1 MKEIK
6 LSDHFTYTKLFRF
19 VLPSICM
26 MVFTSIYG
34 AVDGYFVS
42 NYAGK
47 TAFAAINLIMPFL
60 MILGGMGFMLGTGG
74 TALVSRV
81 LGEKDEK
88 RANEY
93 FSMTILFTVVLGIVL
108 TVVGLVMMRPV
119 AIWFGAT
126 PEMVDDCVLYGNIV
140 VSFTTMFMLQNV
152 FQSFVVA
159 AERPTLGLIATLA
172 AGFTNMI
179 LDWLFVGVFGWGI
192 AGAALATGLS
202 QTVGGVLP
210 MLYFLLPNASPLRLR
225 WTRLQFRPLLQA
237 CTNGSSELMS
247 NVSASVVSIVYNYQL
262 LRYLGEDGVSAY
274 GVLMYVQFV
283 FVAIFVGYAVG
294 SAPIVSYHY
303 GAQND
308 SELKNLLKK
317 SLLLMMG
324 LGVGMMAAAWLLA
337 TPLAQ
342 LYVGYDE
349 GLFELTHH
357 AFQLF
362 SFAFLLSG
370 INIYASSFFTA
381 LNNGGVSAAI
391 SFLRTLL
398 FQTAAVLILPLLI
411 GVDGL
416 WWAMTAAEVFA
427 FLISAFFL
435 VALRKKYRY
444 F

>member
-34 AVDGYFVS
+34 VVDGYFVS

-247 NVSASVVSIVYNYQL
+247 NVSASVVSIVYNHQL

>member
-34 AVDGYFVS
+34 VVDGYFVS

-210 MLYFLLPNASPLRLR
+210 MLYFLLPSASPLRLR

-317 SLLLMMG
+317 SLLLMTG

-435 VALRKKYRY
+435 VVLRKKYRY

>member
-34 AVDGYFVS
+34 VVDGYFVS

-60 MILGGMGFMLGTGG
+60 LILGGMGFMLGTGG

-140 VSFTTMFMLQNV
+140 VSFTTMYMLQNV

-159 AERPTLGLIATLA
+159 AERPTLGLIATMA

-179 LDWLFVGVFGWGI
+179 LDWLFVGVFGWGV

-210 MLYFLLPNASPLRLR
+210 MIYFLLPNASPLRLR

-317 SLLLMMG
+317 SLLLMTG

>member
-26 MVFTSIYG
+26 MMFTSIYG
-34 AVDGYFVS
+34 VVDGYFVS

-88 RANEY
+88 RANAY

-108 TVVGLVMMRPV
+108 TAVGLVLMRPV

-192 AGAALATGLS
+192 AGAAIATGLS

-210 MLYFLLPNASPLRLR
+210 LVYFLLPNASPLRLR
-225 WTRLQFRPLLQA
+225 WTRLQFRPLLLA
-237 CTNGSSELMS
+237 CSNGSSELMS
-247 NVSASVVSIVYNYQL
+247 NVSASVVSIVYNHQL

-274 GVLMYVQFV
+274 GVLMYVQFI

-317 SLLLMMG
+317 SLRLMTG

-427 FLISAFFL
+427 FLISVVFL

>member
-34 AVDGYFVS
+34 VVDGYFVS

-140 VSFTTMFMLQNV
+140 VSFTTMYMLQNV

-435 VALRKKYRY
+435 VVLRKKYRY

>member
-34 AVDGYFVS
+34 VVDGYFVS

-210 MLYFLLPNASPLRLR
+210 MLYFLLPSASPLRLR

-283 FVAIFVGYAVG
+283 FAAIFVGYAVG

-317 SLLLMMG
+317 SLLLMTG

-435 VALRKKYRY
+435 VVLRKKYRY

>member
-34 AVDGYFVS
+34 VVDGYFVS

-317 SLLLMMG
+317 SLLLMTG

-435 VALRKKYRY
+435 VVLRKKYRY